1 MGSREGKVVG
11 SRFSMRQRIKFSSVG
26 QNFEFSSLYY
36 DEILMTL
43 GVAGLL
49 WAEILKDCTRSAQT
63 KEVEV
68 KGLFC
73 PVLCRIS
80 GRTWRC
86 LKFPSLPACSSDK
99 RNI

>member
-1 MGSREGKVVG
+1 MIQYTAEETCLVVTG
-11 SRFSMRQRIKFSSVG
+11 L
-26 QNFEFSSLYY
+26 NFEFASLHY
-36 DEILMTL
+36 DEILITL

-49 WAEILKDCTRSAQT
+49 LGEVLKDCTSSAQT

-68 KGLFC
+68 KVLFC
-73 PVLCRIS
+73 PVLGRIS

-86 LKFPSLPACSSDK
+86 LKVPSLPACSSDK